1 MKESIIIL
9 LLSYGA
15 IAAVFFATG
24 VLKFRTA
31 KRNLDREM
39 ATISTRDRGQLVER
53 MYQAATMASLS
64 LLWPMMTKRSVAP
77 RYTKRRALA
86 GSKEKEAGDRALLG
100 HAHSARIYGDKSA
113 LVTWEQVAGDIEEW
127 VKYDIGRDYRKETS

>member
-1 MKESIIIL
+1 MKDFIIIL
-9 LLSYGA
+9 FLSYGA

-24 VLKFRTA
+24 VLKFCTA
-31 KRNLDREM
+31 KRNLDHEM

-64 LLWPMMTKRSVAP
+64 FLWPMMTKRSLAP
-77 RYTKRRALA
+77 RYTRRRALS
-86 GSKEKEAGDRALLG
+86 GSKEKAAGNRALLG
-100 HAHSARIYGDKSA
+100 YAHSARIYGDKSA